1 MLATERSFPAMHP
14 QLRQELVA
22 STGPLPGRQ
31 LVDVHAVGGGC
42 IHQAWCLT
50 LADGER
56 LFAKSG
62 NTQAMALFDVEAEA
76 LEALHAQADPDW
88 LVVPKP
94 LALSVLPGGAV
105 LLLPW
110 LELSGSDQRALG
122 HGLALLHR
130 ASEAAS
136 PQRFG
141 WDRDGYIGA
150 GPQPGG
156 WRDEWGAC
164 FVELRLRP
172 QLALAGDLS
181 LPGDWLDQLLT
192 GLRQGL
198 DDHAP
203 SPALVHGDLWG
214 GNAGV
219 LMDGRGALYDPASWW
234 ADREVDLAMTRM
246 FGGFSPAF
254 YAAYDAVLRLR
265 SGWEERVEIYNLYH
279 LLNHANLF
287 GGGYVSQSQDC
298 LKRLARMIA

>member
-1 MLATERSFPAMHP
+1 MLASERSFLAMHP

-22 STGPLPGRQ
+22 STGPLAGSQ
-31 LVDVHAVGGGC
+31 LVDVRAVGGGC

-50 LADGER
+50 LSDGER

-62 NTQAMALFDVEAEA
+62 NSQAMAMFEVEAEA
-76 LEALHAQADPDW
+76 LEALHAHADQDW

-94 LALSVLPGGAV
+94 LAMSALPSGTV

-110 LELSGSDQRALG
+110 LELSGSDQQALG
-122 HGLALLHR
+122 RGLALLHL

-136 PQRFG
+136 TQRFG
-141 WDRDGYIGA
+141 LDRDGYIGS

-156 WRDEWGAC
+156 WRDDWGAC

-172 QLALAGDLS
+172 QLELVGDRYFS
-181 LPGDWLDQLLT
+181 GDWLGRLLHKLSQLLDAH
-192 GLRQGL
+192 GPR
-198 DDHAP
+198 
-203 SPALVHGDLWG
+203 PALVHGDLWG

-219 LMDGRGALYDPASWW
+219 LMDGRGAIYDPASWW

-246 FGGFSPAF
+246 FGGFCADF
-254 YAAYDAVLRLR
+254 YAAYNDVAPLR

-279 LLNHANLF
+279 LLNHSNLF
-287 GGGYVSQSQDC
+287 GGGYLYQSKDC
-298 LKRLARMIA
+298 LKRLARSIV

>member
-1 MLATERSFPAMHP
+1 MLASERSFLAMHP

-22 STGPLPGRQ
+22 STGPLAGRQ
-31 LVDVHAVGGGC
+31 LVDVRAVGGGC

-62 NTQAMALFDVEAEA
+62 NLQAMALFEVEAEA
-76 LEALHAQADPDW
+76 LEALHAHADPDW

-94 LALSVLPGGAV
+94 LALSALPSGAV

-110 LELSGSDQRALG
+110 LELSGSDQQALG
-122 HGLALLHR
+122 RGLALLHR
-130 ASEAAS
+130 ASQAVS

-141 WDRDGYIGA
+141 WGRDGYIGA

-156 WRDEWGAC
+156 WRDDWGVC

-172 QLALAGDLS
+172 QLALARDLC
-181 LPGDWLDQLLT
+181 LPEDWLNRLLT
-192 GLRQGL
+192 GLIQRL
-198 DDHAP
+198 DDNGP
-203 SPALVHGDLWG
+203 RPALVHGDLWG

-219 LMDGRGALYDPASWW
+219 LMDGRGAVYDPSCWW

-246 FGGFSPAF
+246 FGGFSSTF
-254 YAAYDAVLRLR
+254 YTAYNNVAPLR

-287 GGGYVSQSQDC
+287 RGGYVSQSQGC

>member
-1 MLATERSFPAMHP
+1 MHP
-14 QLRQELVA
+14 QLQQELVA

-31 LVDVHAVGGGC
+31 LVDVRAVGGGC

-50 LADGER
+50 MADGER

-62 NTQAMALFDVEAEA
+62 KPQAMDLFEVEAEA
-76 LEALHAQADPDW
+76 LEALHAHADPDW

-94 LALSVLPGGAV
+94 LALSALPSGAV

-110 LELSGSDQRALG
+110 LELSGRDQRALG
-122 HGLALLHR
+122 RGLALLHQ

-156 WRDEWGAC
+156 WRDGWGAC

-172 QLALAGDLS
+172 QLALARALS
-181 LPGDWLDQLLT
+181 LSGEWLDRLLT
-192 GLRQGL
+192 GLRQRREG
-198 DDHAP
+198 HAP

-214 GNAGV
+214 GNAGA
-219 LMDGRGALYDPASWW
+219 LNDGRGALYDPASWW

-246 FGGFSPAF
+246 FGGFSATF
-254 YAAYDAVLRLR
+254 YGAYNEVLPLR

-298 LKRLARMIA
+298 LKRLARTIT

>member
-1 MLATERSFPAMHP
+1 MHP
-14 QLRQELVA
+14 QLQQELVA

-31 LVDVHAVGGGC
+31 LVDVRAVGGGC

-50 LADGER
+50 MADGER

-62 NTQAMALFDVEAEA
+62 KPQAMDLFEVEAEA
-76 LEALHAQADPDW
+76 LEALHAHADPDW

-94 LALSVLPGGAV
+94 LALSALPSGAV

-110 LELSGSDQRALG
+110 LELSGCDQRALG
-122 HGLALLHR
+122 RGLALLHQ

-156 WRDEWGAC
+156 WRDGWGAC

-172 QLALAGDLS
+172 QLALARDLS
-181 LPGDWLDQLLT
+181 LSGEWLDRLLT
-192 GLRQGL
+192 GLRQRLEG
-198 DDHAP
+198 HAP

-214 GNAGV
+214 GNAGA
-219 LMDGRGALYDPASWW
+219 LNDGRGALYDPATCSE
-234 ADREVDLAMTRM
+234 AGTFPR
-246 FGGFSPAF
+246 
-254 YAAYDAVLRLR
+254 
-265 SGWEERVEIYNLYH
+265 
-279 LLNHANLF
+279 
-287 GGGYVSQSQDC
+287 
-298 LKRLARMIA
+298 ARTA